1 MAKRVWNEV
10 SSNVLFW
17 ILTITSIILVVVSWI
32 MPPPWQIHASV
43 LQSVAELEV
52 WGILYIVL
60 KAVNRGADVS
70 INHGNTTVEVNNP
83 DKKEEGD

>member
-1 MAKRVWNEV
+1 MAKKVWREV

-32 MPPPWQIHASV
+32 MPPPWQVHSSV
-43 LQSVAELEV
+43 LQSVAELEG

-60 KAVNRGADVS
+60 RAIDRGADVS
-70 INHGNTTVEVNNP
+70 LTHHNTTVEVNNP
-83 DKKEEGD
+83 DASDDDG

>member
-1 MAKRVWNEV
+1 MKKVWNEV

-32 MPPPWQIHASV
+32 MPPPWQVHSSV
-43 LQSVAELEV
+43 LQSVAELEG
-52 WGILYIVL
+52 WGVLYIVL

-70 INHGNTTVEVNNP
+70 INHNNTSVQVNNP
-83 DKKEEGD
+83 DKKEEES